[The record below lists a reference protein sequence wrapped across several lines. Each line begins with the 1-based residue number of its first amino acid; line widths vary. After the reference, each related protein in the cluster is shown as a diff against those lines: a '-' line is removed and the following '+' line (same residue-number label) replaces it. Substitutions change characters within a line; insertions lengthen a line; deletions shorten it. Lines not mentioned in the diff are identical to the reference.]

1 MNSADILLTLSVF
14 TVAALTAGGMAMR
27 SVSRIWLRHWVE
39 QQLRGSR
46 AALAYL
52 EKPQRLIIASSAT
65 VALIL
70 VLSGELIA
78 SDHARNLK
86 ALAISLSVF
95 AISVI
100 VLGQLLPRAI
110 ARRFA
115 PTVASFLSPLLEAA
129 AIIAAPIVAAGRLA
143 SRPFEKRSLEEKTS
157 ERDAIQDLL
166 REGELEGVG
175 EKTEMAIISGV
186 VQFGNK
192 TLDQIMTPRSD
203 VFAIDERVRGADLA
217 LRIAQSR
224 YSRVPIYRE
233 TLDNVIGMIHVF
245 DVLKE
250 AEEDSVKLRPVAE
263 APTTAHCNDFL
274 FEMLRGRRHLAVVRD
289 ADGKLAGIVTLEDLL
304 EELVGDIRDEHDE
317 PGGTAEMRAGQMRPG
332 AGNGAA
338 DAPGARS

>member
-1 MNSADILLTLSVF
+1 MNSADVLLALSVL

-86 ALAISLSVF
+86 GLATSLAVF

-129 AIIAAPIVAAGRLA
+129 ALIAAPIVAAGRFA
-143 SRPFEKRSLEEKTS
+143 SRPFEKRSLAEKVS

-175 EKTEMAIISGV
+175 ERQEMEIITGVMEFGEKTVGDVMI
-186 VQFGNK
+186 
-192 TLDQIMTPRSD
+192 PREEI
-203 VFAIDERVRGADLA
+203 FAIGRDASARE
-217 LRIAQSR
+217 IAEDVATSAF
-224 YSRVPIYRE
+224 SRVPVYE
-233 TLDNVIGMIHVF
+233 GTLDHVIGMIHAF
-245 DVLKE
+245 DVLKLRGE
-250 AEEDSVKLRPVAE
+250 RVPALRPVAMTP
-263 APTTAHCNDFL
+263 ASTPCSDLL
-274 FEMLRGRRHLAVVRD
+274 FRMLRKRTHLAIVHD
-289 ADGKLAGIVTLEDLL
+289 AESHTIGLVTLEDLL

-317 PGGTAEMRAGQMRPG
+317 PAQ
-332 AGNGAA
+332 
-338 DAPGARS
+338 SQ

>member
-1 MNSADILLTLSVF
+1 MNSADVLLALSVF

-52 EKPQRLIIASSAT
+52 ERPQRLIIASSAT

-86 ALAISLSVF
+86 ALAMSLSVF

-129 AIIAAPIVAAGRLA
+129 ALIAAPIVAAGRLA
-143 SRPFEKRSLEEKTS
+143 SRPFEKRSLEEKVS

-175 EKTEMAIISGV
+175 EREEMEIITGVMEFGEKTVGDVMI
-186 VQFGNK
+186 
-192 TLDQIMTPRSD
+192 PREEI
-203 VFAIDERVRGADLA
+203 FAIGRDASARE
-217 LRIAQSR
+217 IAEEVATSAF
-224 YSRVPIYRE
+224 SRVPVYE
-233 TLDNVIGMIHVF
+233 ASLDHVIGMIHAF
-245 DVLKE
+245 DILKLRGE
-250 AEEDSVKLRPVAE
+250 RVPALRPVAM
-263 APTTAHCNDFL
+263 APASTPCSDLL
-274 FEMLRGRRHLAVVRD
+274 FRMLRKRTHLAIVHDVE
-289 ADGKLAGIVTLEDLL
+289 GHTIGLVTLEDLL

-317 PGGTAEMRAGQMRPG
+317 PAQSPTP
-332 AGNGAA
+332 
-338 DAPGARS
+338 